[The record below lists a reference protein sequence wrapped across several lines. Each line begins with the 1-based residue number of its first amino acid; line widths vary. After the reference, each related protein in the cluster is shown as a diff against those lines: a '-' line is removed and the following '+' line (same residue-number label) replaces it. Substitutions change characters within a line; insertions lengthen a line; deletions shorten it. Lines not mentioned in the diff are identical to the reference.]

1 MTLILIIPLWSPTQA
16 PPRKGSCPGGRPYG
30 PEAKEGNKGTFVLLE
45 PITERLQK
53 NLKKCPGPAKVL
65 SMEKDFFKK
74 VEAVLFD
81 FEGTLVDFQ
90 WNLAGA
96 VRETI
101 EMLKTSG
108 FPIDRIRSRKYSTL
122 MKEAMETASEMGR
135 SPDEVREKIG
145 AIYDRYDEDAL
156 TRWAL
161 RQKAKN
167 FLSALKAKGIKTALV
182 SNVGKKG
189 LVKALQKLELHPFFD
204 VIVTR
209 NDVKA
214 PKPHSEG
221 IHLALNQLQVKKEN
235 TLFIGDSLDD
245 VHAAKNAG
253 LRVIIILGGENPKP
267 DLLSAN
273 PDLLIQTYDELLA
286 SLKKE

>member
-1 MTLILIIPLWSPTQA
+1 M
-16 PPRKGSCPGGRPYG
+16 G
-30 PEAKEGNKGTFVLLE
+30 
-45 PITERLQK
+45 
-53 NLKKCPGPAKVL
+53 
-65 SMEKDFFKK
+65 KDFLKRM
-74 VEAVLFD
+74 EAVLFD

-90 WNLAGA
+90 WNLAEA

-122 MKEAMETASEMGR
+122 MKEAMETASEIGR

-161 RQKAKN
+161 RPKAKN
-167 FLSALKAKGIKTALV
+167 FLSALKAKGMKTGLV
-182 SNVGKKG
+182 SNVGKRG
-189 LVKALQKLELHPFFD
+189 LEKAIQKLNLQQFFD

-221 IHLALNQLQVKKEN
+221 IQLALNRLRVMKDRAV
-235 TLFIGDSLDD
+235 FVGDSLDD
-245 VHAAKNAG
+245 VHAAKAAG
-253 LRVIIILGGENPKP
+253 LKVVIILGGENVKP

-273 PDLLIQTYDELLA
+273 PDFLIQSYDQLIT
-286 SLKKE
+286 SLKEE

>member
-1 MTLILIIPLWSPTQA
+1 
-16 PPRKGSCPGGRPYG
+16 
-30 PEAKEGNKGTFVLLE
+30 
-45 PITERLQK
+45 
-53 NLKKCPGPAKVL
+53 
-65 SMEKDFFKK
+65 MEKDFFKK

-108 FPIDRIRSRKYSTL
+108 FPIDRIQSRKYSTL
-122 MKEAMETASEMGR
+122 MEEAMKTASEMGR

-156 TRWAL
+156 TRWSL
-161 RQKAKN
+161 RPSARN
-167 FLSALKAKGIKTALV
+167 FLSALKAKATKTALV

-189 LVKALQKLELHPFFD
+189 VEKALQKLELHPFFD
-204 VIVTR
+204 MIVTR

-214 PKPHSEG
+214 PKPNSEG
-221 IHLALNQLQVKKEN
+221 IRLALNRLQVINER

-245 VHAAKNAG
+245 IHAAHEAG
-253 LRVIIILGGENPKP
+253 LRVMIILGGENPKP
-267 DLLSAN
+267 DLLGAN
-273 PDLLIQTYDELLA
+273 PDFLIQTYAELLA
-286 SLKKE
+286 SLREE

>member
-1 MTLILIIPLWSPTQA
+1 
-16 PPRKGSCPGGRPYG
+16 
-30 PEAKEGNKGTFVLLE
+30 
-45 PITERLQK
+45 
-53 NLKKCPGPAKVL
+53 
-65 SMEKDFFKK
+65 MEKDFFKK

-90 WNLAGA
+90 WNLTGA

-122 MKEAMETASEMGR
+122 MKEAMETASEMDR
-135 SPDEVREKIG
+135 SPDEVKQKIG